1 MKNPMQVLRS
11 KEQEII
17 RVKREIEALRTTARL
32 LDEESDENSQKND
45 QKQDLRHLVEMP

>member
-1 MKNPMQVLRS
+1 MEVLRS

-32 LDEESDENSQKND
+32 LDEENSDGNGQKNGP
-45 QKQDLRHLVEMP
+45 KQDLRHLVEMP